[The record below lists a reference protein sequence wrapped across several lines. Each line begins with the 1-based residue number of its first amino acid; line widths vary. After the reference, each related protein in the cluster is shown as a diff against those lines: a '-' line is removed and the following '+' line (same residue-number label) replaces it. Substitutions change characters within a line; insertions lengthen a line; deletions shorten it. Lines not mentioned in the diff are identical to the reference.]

1 MRKITRSETSIKH
14 RKQILDDLE
23 ILGKITIG
31 ETDRARF
38 DETVNLVKS
47 SSSYQL
53 GKTIKDVANMQH
65 RNDRVYPIRDKAE
78 MIVLVSIAA
87 KDFRPLLDH
96 LGYIG
101 YDDPSCT
108 HYRYPLIRRVAE
120 TVGLQRGPIEAMM
133 QLPLQERFCQED
145 GKLLGTHRPFSRFFD
160 RGSAV
165 LTLCL
170 DASRDRKYLR
180 TAEAM
185 AGSSIKADTRLIFQL
200 E

>member
-1 MRKITRSETSIKH
+1 MRKITRSETSIDH
-14 RKQILDDLE
+14 RKQILNDLE
-23 ILGKITIG
+23 VLGKITIG
-31 ETDRARF
+31 ETDQARF
-38 DETVNLVKS
+38 DETVSLIES
-47 SSSYQL
+47 STNYQL
-53 GKTIKDVANMQH
+53 GKTIAEVARMQQQS
-65 RNDRVYPIRDKAE
+65 DRVYPIRDKPE
-78 MIVLVSIAA
+78 KIILVSIAA

-108 HYRYPLIRRVAE
+108 HYRYPIIRRVAE
-120 TVGLQRGPIEAMM
+120 KIGLQRGPLEAMM
-133 QLPLQERFCQED
+133 QLPLQEQFCQEG

-160 RGSAV
+160 RSSAV

-180 TAEAM
+180 TAESM
-185 AGSSIKADTRLIFQL
+185 AGSSIKADTRLVFQL